1 MYPTAE
7 EKAVIQA
14 AEKLMVETMAK
25 FDPSHDAYHGEG
37 CLTLSVAINASLTN
51 STRRVHT

>member
-37 CLTLSVAINASLTN
+37 CLTLSVDASLTN